1 MKKATRQQIKQ
12 HNTRLVLR
20 SIYNQEGISRA
31 DLSRTTKL
39 TKTTV
44 SGIVAELMQ
53 KRLVEEFGYASS
65 HGGKPAIL
73 LRVVDS
79 ARYYLGI
86 DLANSVFRG
95 AVVNLRGEIINQTNL
110 QVNDRNGEAAL
121 ALVFDLID
129 QLLAEPYIPISGI
142 GIGTPGLVDP
152 FRGVILQAVNLNWQ
166 ELPLKRLVE
175 ERYNLPCSL
184 ANDCQAAALGEYTFA
199 NRNNSSHLIVVK
211 VGRGIGSGIIING
224 NLYYGDGYGAGEIG
238 HLGMVE
244 DGERCT
250 CGNRGCLETVASS
263 RALVHRAREIAQ
275 NNPDSLLNRFSQKT
289 QDINTEIVLDAFYLG
304 DPVLQGLVE
313 DAGNYLGKALA
324 GLVSVLNITHIV
336 IAGSM
341 ARFNGLYID
350 SIKQGMLRNSM
361 SFLAE
366 KTQVG
371 FSALGQDIVIKGA
384 ASLLLANEL
393 HPV

>member
-1 MKKATRQQIKQ
+1 MKKATRHQTKL

-20 SIYNQEGISRA
+20 SIYNQDGISRA

-53 KRLVEEFGYASS
+53 KRLVEESGYASS

-73 LRVVDS
+73 LRVVNN

-110 QVNDRNGEAAL
+110 QVNERYGEAAL
-121 ALVFDLID
+121 GLVYDLID
-129 QLLAEPYIPISGI
+129 RTLAESDVPLSGI

-152 FRGVILQAVNLNWQ
+152 HKGNILRAVNLDWHN
-166 ELPLKRLVE
+166 LPLKRLVE
-175 ERYNLPCSL
+175 DRYDLPCSL

-199 NRNNSSHLIVVK
+199 NRNNSSHLILVK
-211 VGRGIGSGIIING
+211 VGRGIGSGIVING

-244 DGERCT
+244 NGERCT

-263 RALVHRAREIAQ
+263 RALVQRAREIARHD
-275 NNPDSLLNRFSQKT
+275 PDSTLNRFSQDP
-289 QDINTEIVLDAFYLG
+289 QEINTEIVLKAFNTG
-304 DPVLQGLVE
+304 EPVLQELVK
-313 DAGNYLGKALA
+313 DAGNYLGNALA
-324 GLVSVLNITHIV
+324 CLVSVLNITHIV

-341 ARFNGLYID
+341 ARFNGLYLD
-350 SIKQGMLRNSM
+350 SIQQAMIRNSM
-361 SFLAE
+361 AYLAE
-366 KTQVG
+366 KTQVRL
-371 FSALGQDIVIKGA
+371 STLGQDIVIKGA